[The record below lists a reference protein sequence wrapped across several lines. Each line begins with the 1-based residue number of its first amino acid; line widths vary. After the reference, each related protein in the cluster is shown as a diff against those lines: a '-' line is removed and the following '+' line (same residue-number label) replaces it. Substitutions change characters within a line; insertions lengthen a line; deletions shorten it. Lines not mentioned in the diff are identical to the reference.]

1 MNQCTCSTS
10 EKFLEREIHL
20 KLIQFLMKLNDE
32 IESVRSQIL
41 AMDSLPNVNKAYYI
55 VQQIEKQKQ
64 AIHPVFDPSTFF
76 ANTINNKKSYNAGKE
91 V

>member
-1 MNQCTCSTS
+1 M
-10 EKFLEREIHL
+10 

-32 IESVRSQIL
+32 FESVRSQLL
-41 AMDSLPNVNKAYYI
+41 AMDSLHNVNKAYYL